1 MRVFHSFLPVANL
14 ARIIEN
20 QLPTI
25 ATYVQQTKMPEVR
38 ITCKSEHMT
47 ITVES
52 ASGQFDGMI
61 YPRGLGRN
69 SSCLTMYS
77 HATGPITY
85 NLPLSACNTMS
96 SNMEDGTI
104 EYYNTIVVQPHRK
117 LVTSQGKGFH
127 VRCKYTT
134 RDKMITNDINVN
146 MLEPTM
152 LMGTAPMPGCNMI
165 IYQGDHVAQNVKIG
179 EPLTL
184 KVSIDQQ
191 QVYSI
196 RLSHCSVSDA
206 TNSASQPLID
216 EEGCSVDPEIM
227 GPFQYSDDGNS
238 AHVEFQAHKFP
249 YTDSVYYHCNVH
261 LCLKTGEGCPPAP
274 DCSKNN
280 ATVSQLKTASSTKEN
295 EEKGENATTGGRK
308 RRRRRQSPEEGAP
321 ATIEVYSGLY
331 VNEANDLSRPDQLDL
346 VSREKTFFDDGNS
359 ICISQRNFAIGIAIA
374 GLVLMLLVIAA
385 FVILL
390 ARRRGKKDISSGSS
404 IYSGPYTNTAYSHS
418 S

>member
-1 MRVFHSFLPVANL
+1 MAATIFKLFSLSMISVSVIQAAQISFTT
-14 ARIIEN
+14 E
-20 QLPTI
+20 QLPPR
-25 ATYVQQTKMPEVR
+25 MPEVR
-38 ITCKSEHMT
+38 ITCRSEYMT

-77 HATGPITY
+77 HAKGPITY
-85 NLPLSACNTMS
+85 DLPLSACNTMS

-216 EEGCSVDPEIM
+216 DEGCSIDPEIM

-261 LCLKTGEGCPPAP
+261 LCLKSGDGCPPVA
-274 DCSKNN
+274 DCSQKKSL
-280 ATVSQLKTASSTKEN
+280 T
-295 EEKGENATTGGRK
+295 EKGKTIGASTTLGGLRK
-308 RRRRRQSPEEGAP
+308 RRRRQSPDEGGAP

-331 VNEANDLSRPDQLDL
+331 VNEANEASRPDQLDL
-346 VSREKTFFDDGNS
+346 VEREKTFLDDGNN

-374 GLVLMLLVIAA
+374 GLILMLMVIAA
-385 FVILL
+385 FIILL
-390 ARRRGKKDISSGSS
+390 ARRRGRKDISSGSS

>member
-1 MRVFHSFLPVANL
+1 
-14 ARIIEN
+14 
-20 QLPTI
+20 
-25 ATYVQQTKMPEVR
+25 
-38 ITCKSEHMT
+38 
-47 ITVES
+47 
-52 ASGQFDGMI
+52 
-61 YPRGLGRN
+61 
-69 SSCLTMYS
+69 
-77 HATGPITY
+77 
-85 NLPLSACNTMS
+85 
-96 SNMEDGTI
+96 
-104 EYYNTIVVQPHRK
+104 
-117 LVTSQGKGFH
+117 
-127 VRCKYTT
+127 
-134 RDKMITNDINVN
+134 

-216 EEGCSVDPEIM
+216 DEGCSVDPEIM
-227 GPFQYSDDGNS
+227 GPFEYSDDGNS

-261 LCLKTGEGCPPAP
+261 LCLKTGDGCPPVP
-274 DCSKNN
+274 DC
-280 ATVSQLKTASSTKEN
+280 ALKRAKEGGSAEKELLTAESGPSS
-295 EEKGENATTGGRK
+295 RR
-308 RRRRRQSPEEGAP
+308 RRRRRQSPEDGAP

-331 VNEANDLSRPDQLDL
+331 VNEANDLARPDQLDL
-346 VSREKTFFDDGNS
+346 VEREKTFLDNGNN

-390 ARRRGKKDISSGSS
+390 ARRRSKKDISSGSS

>member
-1 MRVFHSFLPVANL
+1 MAATALRIFSLSLISL
-14 ARIIEN
+14 ATHAAP
-20 QLPTI
+20 PTTESVPI
-25 ATYVQQTKMPEVR
+25 GMPDVR

-69 SSCLTMYS
+69 SSCLSMYS
-77 HATGPITY
+77 HAFGPITY
-85 NLPLSACNTMS
+85 DLPLSACNTMS

-216 EEGCSVDPEIM
+216 DEGCSVDPEIM
-227 GPFQYSDDGNS
+227 GPFEYSDDGNS

-261 LCLKTGEGCPPAP
+261 LCLKTGDGCPPVP
-274 DCSKNN
+274 DCAAKR
-280 ATVSQLKTASSTKEN
+280 AKGASSAEKELLTA
-295 EEKGENATTGGRK
+295 ETEKLSRK
-308 RRRRRQSPEEGAP
+308 RRRRQSPEEGAP

-331 VNEANDLSRPDQLDL
+331 VNEANDLARPDQLDL
-346 VSREKTFFDDGNS
+346 VEREKTFLDNGNN

>member
-1 MRVFHSFLPVANL
+1 MAATLRFCVLMVVLICVNGAQIPPVTE
-14 ARIIEN
+14 I
-20 QLPTI
+20 
-25 ATYVQQTKMPEVR
+25 MPFAKAAPDVKVNCR
-38 ITCKSEHMT
+38 SESMS

-52 ASGQFDGMI
+52 PAGIFDGMI

-69 SSCLTMYS
+69 TSCMSLYTQASS
-77 HATGPITY
+77 PISY

-96 SNMEDGTI
+96 SNMDDGTV

-134 RDKMITNDINVN
+134 REKMITNDINVN

-152 LMGTAPMPGCNMI
+152 LLGTAPMPGCSMV
-165 IYQGDHVAQNVKIG
+165 IYQGNHVAQNVKIG
-179 EPLTL
+179 EQLTL
-184 KVSIDQQ
+184 VVSIDAQD
-191 QVYSI
+191 VYSM
-196 RLSHCSVSDA
+196 RLSHCSVTDA

-216 EEGCSVDPEIM
+216 DYGCAVDSEIM
-227 GPFQYSDDGNS
+227 GPFQYSEDGNS
-238 AHVEFQAHKFP
+238 AKVDFQAHKFP

-261 LCLKTGEGCPPAP
+261 LCLKADNGCPPPP
-274 DCSKNN
+274 DCS
-280 ATVSQLKTASSTKEN
+280 S
-295 EEKGENATTGGRK
+295 GRK
-308 RRRRRQSPEEGAP
+308 KRQADEGSP

-331 VNEANDLSRPDQLDL
+331 VNEANDLSRPDQFDL
-346 VSREKTFFDDGNS
+346 VAREKALDNPNN
-359 ICISQRNFAIGIAIA
+359 ICVSQRNFAIGIAIA
-374 GLVLMLLVIAA
+374 GLILMLMVIAA